1 MRALFA
7 PNSAPQ
13 GKHMLAAMPANN
25 SNNGDDVPVD
35 KKAQT
40 GFLSMQVVTASSH
53 SVLNTQFVP
62 FTPKPKWFDDLNAKL
77 DAAKV
82 VAGVWIND
90 LAPKLTAS
98 IPNHIIDYATTYD
111 AMTTQ
116 ILALVAKDPMAKG
129 KDNPTVQQTFAL
141 IDALSTEVG
150 KIIKD
155 VVAMEDKLKNWGK
168 DMQKAHD
175 DLSSGT
181 TNIQNLEIE
190 LQGDIDKMN
199 NAITNLRTQIDG
211 ENKAIAISAGA
222 IGVGVFIGVIG
233 IALAPVTAGQSLWL
247 TGAAGL
253 VVVGG
258 AVTWGIMQS
267 KINGQFDE
275 ISKNQQKIAD
285 EKRQIVALKG
295 LEMSSGSAITSMA
308 NGLQALSDVRTQ
320 WQVFAGELQGVKN
333 KLDSAD
339 EELYAIVNKGYVE
352 AAQKEWHLAL
362 DFAQQLIGLVTPHV
376 ESKTLPMS
384 SKAA

>member
-1 MRALFA
+1 MKAKFSSQPMRKRAFALSE
-7 PNSAPQ
+7 N
-13 GKHMLAAMPANN
+13 
-25 SNNGDDVPVD
+25 NNGDDVPVD
-35 KKAQT
+35 KKVQT
-40 GFLSMQVVTASSH
+40 GFLSMQVVTASCH

-98 IPNHIIDYATTYD
+98 IPNQIIDYATTYD

-116 ILALVAKDPMAKG
+116 ILALVDKDPMARG
-129 KDNPTVQQTFAL
+129 KDNPIVQQTFAL
-141 IDALSTEVG
+141 IDALSNEVD
-150 KIIKD
+150 KIIKN

-175 DLSSGT
+175 ELSSGT

-190 LQGDIDKMN
+190 LQSDIDKMN

-233 IALAPVTAGQSLWL
+233 IALAPVTGGQSLWA
-247 TGAAGL
+247 TGAAAV

-275 ISKNQQKIAD
+275 IAKNQQKIAD

-295 LEMSSGSAITSMA
+295 LEMSSSSAITSMA

-320 WQVFAGELQGVKN
+320 WQVFAGELQGVKD
-333 KLDSAD
+333 KLESAD
-339 EELYAIVNKGYVE
+339 EKLYAIVNKGYVE
-352 AAQKEWHLAL
+352 AAQKEWKIALA
-362 DFAQQLIGLVTPHV
+362 FAQQLVGMVTPNV

-384 SKAA
+384 AKVA